1 MKVFLVEDS
10 PPVLQ
15 RLQKMIEAIPATRV
29 VGEAT
34 GVEEAIDGILLS
46 EPDVV
51 VLDLSLA
58 NGSGFDVLST
68 LHPRQPGIAFYMLSN
83 HASEPYRRHAEQL
96 GALGFFDKTTEF
108 ERVRDAIAERA
119 REPRSRAVTTH

>member
-10 PPVLQ
+10 PLVLQ
-15 RLQKMIEAIPATRV
+15 RLQAMLESIPATRV

-34 GVEEAIDGILLS
+34 GAEEAIDGILFA

-51 VLDLSLA
+51 VLDLKLA
-58 NGSGFDVLST
+58 NGNGFDVLRN
-68 LHPRQPGIAFYMLSN
+68 LHARQPGIAFYMLSN
-83 HASEPYRRHAEQL
+83 HASEPYRRRAEAL

-108 ERVRDAIAERA
+108 ERVREAVAKRA
-119 REPRSRAVTTH
+119 AAMPH